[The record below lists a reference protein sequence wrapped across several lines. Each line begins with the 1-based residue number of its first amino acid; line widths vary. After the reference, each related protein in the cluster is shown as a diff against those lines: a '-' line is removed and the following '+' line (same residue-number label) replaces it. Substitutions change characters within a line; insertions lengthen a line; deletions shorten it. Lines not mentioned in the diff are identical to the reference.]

1 MCNVCEDLLSNIQG
15 LYVTSLNE
23 RNSPTNFEAPAW
35 RFRWSRSP
43 PWCDDWMS
51 LALQGGPRCHP
62 KSPPRFASMCSLN
75 TAAPSKTTRG
85 QNRDLRLRENAT
97 RSGTTGWDRRW
108 DCQSCAK
115 HSQVTL
121 WWRLFGGLQSLNCTC
136 KLDATKRWDR
146 DCWADFWET
155 VWRMPNNF

>member
-15 LYVTSLNE
+15 LYATSLTE
-23 RNSPTNFEAPAW
+23 RNSQTNFEAPAW

-62 KSPPRFASMCSLN
+62 KSPPRFASMYSPN

-108 DCQSCAK
+108 DCQK
-115 HSQVTL
+115 LRQTL
-121 WWRLFGGLQSLNCTC
+121 PSDIVM
-136 KLDATKRWDR
+136 KI
-146 DCWADFWET
+146 
-155 VWRMPNNF
+155 VWRIAKFKLHMQVGRNKKVISRLLSGL